1 MGRLLVLKLGGSLI
15 TNKREPYSVRTDTIK
30 AVSREIKEI
39 IDSKLIDDL
48 VIIHGVGSYGHPP
61 VIEHKLHKGF
71 IDPKQLVP
79 LSWTQGKVN
88 ELRMLLASNLT
99 DVGIPINFFHT
110 SSIATANKGKITCMD
125 LDAVKGYL
133 KIGMVPMLGGDVVYD
148 TAMGFSVGSGD
159 QVATIIAKELG
170 ATDLVFATD
179 VAGVYDKDP
188 KSNPDARIVHTLSL
202 SKLKDVSSSQNP
214 ADASGA
220 MYGKVANLESIR
232 PEMQRGLRTNIISM
246 MQPGL
251 LKGLLKG
258 EDRTGTSICP

>member
-15 TNKREPYSVRTDTIK
+15 TNKKEPYTVRTDTIK
-30 AVSREIKEI
+30 AASREIKEI
-39 IDSKLIDDL
+39 IESKLIDDL

-61 VIEHKLHKGF
+61 VIENKLHKGF

-99 DVGIPINFFHT
+99 EVGIPINFFHT
-110 SSIATANKGKITCMD
+110 SSIATANKGKISSMH

-159 QVATIIAKELG
+159 QVATIIAKEIG

-188 KSNPDARIVHTLSL
+188 KSNPDAKVIRTLSL
-202 SKLKDVSSSQNP
+202 SRLKELSN
-214 ADASGA
+214 AHNATDASGA
-220 MYGKVANLESIR
+220 MYGKLANLESVR
-232 PEMQRGLRTNIISM
+232 PEMEKGLRVSIVSM
-246 MQPGL
+246 MGPGQ
-251 LKGLLKG
+251 LKEVLNGGDHK
-258 EDRTGTSICP
+258 GTSILP